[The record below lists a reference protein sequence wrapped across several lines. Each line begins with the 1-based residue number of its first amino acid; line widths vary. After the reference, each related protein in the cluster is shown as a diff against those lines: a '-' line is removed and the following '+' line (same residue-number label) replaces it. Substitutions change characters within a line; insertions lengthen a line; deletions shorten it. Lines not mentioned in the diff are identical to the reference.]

1 MKALKN
7 KKGFTLVE
15 LLAVIV
21 ILALIMSIAIVS
33 MTGIMQG
40 ARESTF
46 KDTAV
51 QIINGVRNQL
61 TLSMETVN
69 TPMSDYESTN
79 GVDYFFE
86 KSIIEKG
93 GETSP
98 LGGSISYLT
107 NVTARTG
114 TLTTDPTY
122 TYSGSIGGSTSNLKK
137 IGSMGVY
144 RSKTNGTCG
153 ATSISFVRVKKGA
166 SGNLEYSICLTA
178 GSGNRFIN
186 MGTEAALLGSD
197 TSMIATPTNG

>member
-1 MKALKN
+1 MKELKN

-61 TLSMETVN
+61 TLSMEIVN
-69 TPMSDYESTN
+69 TPMSEYEV

-93 GETSP
+93 GQTSP
-98 LGGSISYLT
+98 LGGEIKYLT
-107 NVTARTG
+107 NPVSMT
-114 TLTTDPTY
+114 
-122 TYSGSIGGSTSNLKK
+122 KV
-137 IGSMGVY
+137 GSMGVY
-144 RSKTNGTCG
+144 KAGASTGRSCV
-153 ATSISFVRVKKGA
+153 ATSDSFVRVKKGPFA
-166 SGNLEYSICLTA
+166 N
-178 GSGNRFIN
+178 F
-186 MGTEAALLGSD
+186 
-197 TSMIATPTNG
+197 